1 MTHPPFGLVR
11 LTTASTIRTASNAF
25 LTGCVTIGAF
35 AAPVGAQ
42 VAIKR
47 SPSGFN
53 LFSMEQDLDV
63 GRQSS
68 LEIERTFPLVT
79 SVRTAQ
85 FMNSIT
91 MLLAGRTPG
100 VKYPFQVRVVNSA
113 TVDLIVLPGGQL
125 YVSRGLLSLT
135 RSESEVAGVIA
146 HAMSHVVLRHGT
158 EQASKAYLSKAGLSA
173 LGGFV
178 GSQGTTG
185 RIINTV
191 GGFGMNGAF
200 LRFTPSDEYEAD
212 ALGAEIMSNA
222 GYDPVALATIVAT
235 LRREKGRARSEGY
248 TASHPPLSDRERRI
262 RNLANVLRQG
272 RSEIV
277 GGFNLMRWR
286 GGASSATASMVALKS
301 SAGTVEIRSTPQSF
315 DVPAP
320 SPQFARFSNP
330 DALVA
335 IDYPSNWDAHQSGTA
350 MAFAPAGGLLD
361 REDGAPNLLQGLI
374 VNHYAPFEDDVAR
387 WNNSL
392 TRNYAPFEDRSRPRG
407 PLEDA
412 TDDLIRQIL
421 DVNSWLS
428 APTGSARSELVDG
441 IRGYSV
447 RLRGRSPLTGET
459 ERVTVYTR
467 VLPDDHVIY
476 MACIAAGKNAS
487 TVERACTRM
496 VQSMRVNEA
505 AANRQ

>member
-1 MTHPPFGLVR
+1 MTHPPFALVR
-11 LTTASTIRTASNAF
+11 LTTASTLRTASTAV
-25 LTGCVTIGAF
+25 LAGAVTFGAYT
-35 AAPVGAQ
+35 APVGAQ

-53 LFSMEQDLDV
+53 LFSIEQEIDV

-68 LEIERTFPLVT
+68 LEIERQLPLVT
-79 SVRTAQ
+79 SVRTA
-85 FMNSIT
+85 NYLSSVT
-91 MLLAGRTPG
+91 MLLAARASGG
-100 VKYPFQVRVVNSA
+100 KYPFQVRAVNSGDISL
-113 TVDLIVLPGGQL
+113 TVLPGGQI
-125 YVSRGLLSLT
+125 YISRGLLSLT
-135 RSESEVAGVIA
+135 KSESEVAGVIA
-146 HAMSHVVLRHGT
+146 HAISHVVLRHGT

-173 LGGFV
+173 LGGIV
-178 GSQGTTG
+178 GTQGTPT

-191 GGFGMNGAF
+191 GGFGMNAAF
-200 LRFTPSDEYEAD
+200 LRFTASDEYEAD

-235 LRREKGRARSEGY
+235 LRKEKGRARSEGY
-248 TASHPPLSDRERRI
+248 TISHPPLSDRERRV

-286 GGASSATASMVALKS
+286 GGASSTTTTTALKS
-301 SAGTVEIRSTPQSF
+301 SAGTVEIRSTPQSL

-320 SPQFARFSNP
+320 SPQFTRFSSP
-330 DALVA
+330 DALVTIEHPA
-335 IDYPSNWDAHQSGTA
+335 NWDAHQSGTA
-350 MAFAPAGGLLD
+350 MSFAPAGAVLD

-374 VNHYAPFEDDVAR
+374 VNHYAPFEDDVER

-392 TRNYAPFEDRSRPRG
+392 TRHYAPFEDRSRPRG

-421 DVNSWLS
+421 DANSWLT